1 MKDFAGKIAVITGG
15 GTGMGREL
23 ARQLVAEGCNVAMC
37 DVSAAAMAETKR
49 LCEVEKLPQGLRIT
63 THIAD
68 VSIEDQ
74 LLRFRDELAEQQ
86 GTDRIHLLFN
96 NAGIGGGG
104 SLFTNTREQWEKT
117 FNICWGGVY
126 LGVRTFL
133 PLLLKADEGHIVNTS
148 SVNGFWASVGPG
160 VSHTAYSAAKFAVKG
175 FTEALINDLRLNA
188 PHIKCS
194 VVMPG
199 HIGTSIVS
207 NSRKIQSGSES
218 ERLSETEIAVTR
230 QRLNGIGIDTAPMSD
245 EDIQQIAADRARTFR
260 DELTEQQAT
269 DKIHLLF
276 NNAGIGGGGSLFT
289 NTREQWEKTFNIC
302 WGGVYLGV
310 RTFLP
315 MLVKADEAHI
325 VNTSSVNGFWASVG
339 IGVSHTAYSA
349 AKFAVKGFTEAL
361 INDLRLN
368 APHVKCSVVMPGH
381 IGTSIVS
388 NSRKIQSGSDS
399 DRLSENEVLTTRQ
412 RLKGMGIDTAPMS
425 DEDIQKIALDRAR
438 TFRDEA
444 PTTAATAART
454 ILDGVKADRWRILVG
469 DDAHRLDERVRQ
481 APERAYE
488 PEFYQS
494 FAAEVG
500 WRLG

>member
-37 DVSAAAMAETKR
+37 DVSADAMAETR
-49 LCEVEKLPQGLRIT
+49 QMCEVERLPQGLRIT

-74 LLRFRDELAEQQ
+74 LIRFRDEVAEQQ
-86 GTDRIHLLFN
+86 ASDKIHLLFN

-104 SLFTNTREQWEKT
+104 SLFTSTREQWEKT

-126 LGVRTFL
+126 LGVRTFM

-148 SVNGFWASVGPG
+148 SVNGFWATVGPG

-175 FTEALINDLRLNA
+175 FTEAVMTDLSLNA

-207 NSRKIQSGSES
+207 NSRKIQSGLE
-218 ERLSETEIAVTR
+218 
-230 QRLNGIGIDTAPMSD
+230 SD
-245 EDIQQIAADRARTFR
+245 ELSPN
-260 DELTEQQAT
+260 E
-269 DKIHLLF
+269 
-276 NNAGIGGGGSLFT
+276 
-289 NTREQWEKTFNIC
+289 
-302 WGGVYLGV
+302 
-310 RTFLP
+310 
-315 MLVKADEAHI
+315 I
-325 VNTSSVNGFWASVG
+325 VA
-339 IGVSHTAYSA
+339 
-349 AKFAVKGFTEAL
+349 
-361 INDLRLN
+361 
-368 APHVKCSVVMPGH
+368 
-381 IGTSIVS
+381 
-388 NSRKIQSGSDS
+388 
-399 DRLSENEVLTTRQ
+399 TRQ
-412 RLKGMGIDTAPMS
+412 RLKGIGVDTAAMS
-425 DEDIQKIALDRAR
+425 DADIKKIALDRAR
-438 TFRDEA
+438 NFLEQA
-444 PTTAATAART
+444 PTSAAAAARI

-481 APERAYE
+481 SPDKAYT
-488 PEFYQS
+488 PEFYQD
-494 FAAEVG
+494 FAKEVG